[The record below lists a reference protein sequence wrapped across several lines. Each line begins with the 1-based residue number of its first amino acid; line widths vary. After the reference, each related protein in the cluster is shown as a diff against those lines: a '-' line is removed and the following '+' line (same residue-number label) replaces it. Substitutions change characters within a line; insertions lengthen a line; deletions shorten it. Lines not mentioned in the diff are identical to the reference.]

1 MLAPGRKAKA
11 RRVFSFQGGV
21 KQLYTWSGRR
31 DVELDPRGCSL
42 NKNMSY
48 PIFTANSPLVLAS
61 GSPRRREFLT
71 SLGLPFTVARPE
83 GPEPLPEAGEAPQ
96 AFALRAARAK
106 AAEAV
111 PLYPVAA
118 LIAADTVVALGGEL
132 MGKPETESD
141 ALGMLLRVA
150 GRRHVVCTGCVLRLP
165 GGGEESFC
173 ASSEVEMKAW
183 PESVLRAYV
192 AGGEPMDKAG
202 AYAIQGQ
209 GAFLVERVNGSW
221 SNIVGLPLTE
231 LLSALLAHK
240 IISPAGGG

>member
-1 MLAPGRKAKA
+1 
-11 RRVFSFQGGV
+11 
-21 KQLYTWSGRR
+21 
-31 DVELDPRGCSL
+31 
-42 NKNMSY
+42 MSNSIFVANF
-48 PIFTANSPLVLAS
+48 PIVLAS
-61 GSPRRREFLT
+61 GSPRRREFLA

-83 GPEPLPEAGEAPQ
+83 GPEPLPEAGETPQ

-106 AAEAV
+106 AAEVA
-111 PLYPVAA
+111 PLYPGTA

-132 MGKPETESD
+132 MGKPETEED
-141 ALGMLLRVA
+141 ALGMLLRLA
-150 GRRHVVCTGCVLRLP
+150 GARHVVCTGCALRLP

-183 PESVLRAYV
+183 PENALRAYV

-209 GAFLVERVNGSW
+209 GAFLAELISGSF

-231 LLSALLAHK
+231 LLSALLAHE
-240 IISPAGGG
+240 IISPAWGG